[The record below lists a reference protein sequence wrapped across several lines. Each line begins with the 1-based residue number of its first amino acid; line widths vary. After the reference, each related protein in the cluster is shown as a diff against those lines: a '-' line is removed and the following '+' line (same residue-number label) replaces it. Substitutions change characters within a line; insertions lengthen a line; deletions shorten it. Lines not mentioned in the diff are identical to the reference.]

1 MSRKEE
7 ATQQAAARRSPIRSK
22 NRSGFGRKR
31 ARSRRRLL
39 LRSLHAGDRC
49 RIVKDATMH
58 EGVLERAKGALRE
71 QEEEAQRE
79 AAKQQGTDDD
89 AKELIS

>member
-1 MSRKEE
+1 
-7 ATQQAAARRSPIRSK
+7 
-22 NRSGFGRKR
+22 
-31 ARSRRRLL
+31 
-39 LRSLHAGDRC
+39 
-49 RIVKDATMH
+49 MH